1 MEPKKPDDFQKLS
14 DLMGPYYAKPQ
25 QWQRRNLLIA
35 LFFGIAIGALVTLY
49 IKLLSISAGYDYPGA
64 CQRFDV
70 LAVRQSGTTLSSCP
84 QAILSTFL
92 RGFNFNSTVRT
103 LSKKSFTKTGRG
115 LPSRYARD
123 KPKT

>member
-49 IKLLSISAGYDYPGA
+49 I
-64 CQRFDV
+64 
-70 LAVRQSGTTLSSCP
+70 
-84 QAILSTFL
+84 
-92 RGFNFNSTVRT
+92 
-103 LSKKSFTKTGRG
+103 
-115 LPSRYARD
+115 
-123 KPKT
+123 